1 MGMNPL
7 SPQRII
13 VKVCVTGPYIAMVR
27 FFKISNKWCVLIAW
41 CVRVCESECVCL
53 AGSHFLRAL

>member
-41 CVRVCESECVCL
+41 FLLCVCVFVRVSVCVWQVL
-53 AGSHFLRAL
+53 TF